1 MTFKKA
7 ATCVTCELF
16 LYGVCSW
23 DSVVKCEGTLEG
35 TRVLGMWG
43 RMPVLVLPD
52 NSVIISG
59 SYLTYSVL

>member
-1 MTFKKA
+1 MIR
-7 ATCVTCELF
+7 ELF
-16 LYGVCSW
+16 LDGVCSW
-23 DSVVKCEGTLEG
+23 DSVMKCEGTLEG

>member
-1 MTFKKA
+1 MTLKV
-7 ATCVTCELF
+7 ATCVTHELF

-43 RMPVLVLPD
+43 ENASP
-52 NSVIISG
+52 G
-59 SYLTYSVL
+59 AT